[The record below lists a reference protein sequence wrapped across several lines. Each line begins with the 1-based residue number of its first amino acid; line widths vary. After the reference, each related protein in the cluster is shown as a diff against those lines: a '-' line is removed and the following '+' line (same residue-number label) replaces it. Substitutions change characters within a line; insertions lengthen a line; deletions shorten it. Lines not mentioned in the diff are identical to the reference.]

1 MEDSEKAR
9 LQEEIAAI
17 EMNYEDVK
25 KLAEEKEMEMR
36 KEFQV
41 IFNAVSTNELLSVFI
56 FVPRARFGFCYARNV
71 FNIGRLAIFAQMDDF
86 PRFQNIGR
94 LFTLKK

>member
-1 MEDSEKAR
+1 MKRELEMEDSEKAR

-56 FVPRARFGFCYARNV
+56 FVPEEV
-71 FNIGRLAIFAQMDDF
+71 F
-86 PRFQNIGR
+86 
-94 LFTLKK
+94 